1 MDSSLFLRKSACR
14 RMAANG
20 LGIILFRYAD
30 WLHAKGYSRNT
41 IHLYTQAV
49 EHFGFW
55 RAKHHPGSQNVQ
67 PSEVAEF
74 LHSHLSRCDCPA
86 PAATRLQTCQ
96 SALNR
101 LMAMLGCRNPS
112 SQSSGEGP
120 LGMLVAD
127 FDQHLAKVSRRV
139 RRPGSIDGAMRGE
152 FLEWRFE
159 SKRWDLTKLCF
170 ADFVN
175 YVKFRAPRLKPA
187 SVGVMMTSLRALVRF
202 LEFERMVSLG
212 LSQAWPTVPN
222 WKQSPPPDVLSAR
235 ECRDLLQCVDCHC
248 PSGQRDF
255 AILLP
260 MTDLGLRGAEIVEL
274 CLEDIDW
281 RAGTLVIRKNKQRRE
296 RLLPLPPVVAKAILE
311 AIHGRADP
319 FSRVDGCFFVI
330 GCRFP
335 AGNGFAERFVGS
347 CGAVARRSGDHIG
360 YATALPPDYMRGEPH
375 SKRWPTFW
383 AIRISIRP
391 PSTPE

>member
-55 RAKHHPGSQNVQ
+55 RAKHHPGSQDVQ

-120 LGMLVAD
+120 LGMLISTWRRFAD
-127 FDQHLAKVSRRV
+127 SV
-139 RRPGSIDGAMRGE
+139 RRPGSIDGAMRGSS
-152 FLEWRFE
+152 W
-159 SKRWDLTKLCF
+159 SG
-170 ADFVN
+170 AS
-175 YVKFRAPRLKPA
+175 RAK
-187 SVGVMMTSLRALVRF
+187 
-202 LEFERMVSLG
+202 
-212 LSQAWPTVPN
+212 
-222 WKQSPPPDVLSAR
+222 
-235 ECRDLLQCVDCHC
+235 
-248 PSGQRDF
+248 
-255 AILLP
+255 
-260 MTDLGLRGAEIVEL
+260 
-274 CLEDIDW
+274 
-281 RAGTLVIRKNKQRRE
+281 
-296 RLLPLPPVVAKAILE
+296 
-311 AIHGRADP
+311 
-319 FSRVDGCFFVI
+319 DGI
-330 GCRFP
+330 
-335 AGNGFAERFVGS
+335 
-347 CGAVARRSGDHIG
+347 
-360 YATALPPDYMRGEPH
+360 
-375 SKRWPTFW
+375 
-383 AIRISIRP
+383 
-391 PSTPE
+391 